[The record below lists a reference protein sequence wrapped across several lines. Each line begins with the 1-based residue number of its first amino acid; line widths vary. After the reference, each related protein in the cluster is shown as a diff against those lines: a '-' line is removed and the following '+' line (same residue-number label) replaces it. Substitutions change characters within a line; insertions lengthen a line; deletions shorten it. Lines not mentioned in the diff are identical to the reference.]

1 MNDKDFK
8 WHIVRTL
15 PNQERK
21 LLGIF
26 QSFPTDNIIEVYCP
40 THTTASVAAKCDGR
54 PLFAGYVFALS
65 THKAL
70 ADFLKIR
77 YPEGKILYQHRDS
90 ETECAKLWT
99 VPDEEM
105 KKFRDFNENYAQNV
119 IVLERPYSD
128 YAVSA
133 KTGEPNDVVKVIDG
147 PLAGKTGYIVRFHG
161 DRRLVFRIS
170 DPATHGDLTVALPNL
185 WDFHVVRLM
194 NADGDKQ
201 TLGTKKAR
209 AVDTIVGAIQA
220 CGHEG
225 QETADL
231 LNEIVDTLRIRPSFT
246 DLRKKLERKDKALA
260 QRLYNL
266 TDTEAENILH
276 LIRYVQGDPDYVRSE
291 FPHPTLR
298 PFLTPTP
305 GCDIPQDK
313 GYAILKHDGFTE
325 IITPVSI
332 HQKSYSALYDEE
344 RDDNVTYYAHVALT
358 TPPADGTP
366 MLLCNW
372 DSFLSRYFRTAD
384 AANRNLVSGT
394 VDKSAAKSDEQKM
407 IDSFRNYAPTLFGVL
422 TDQESPVR
430 AKKGFRVGGHAMS
443 VMGIELNGSPT
454 SESVMASEEFKAL
467 TDTCLAICQ
476 EVSATTHLA
485 VWRRVLCGV
494 WLVR

>member
-21 LLGIF
+21 LTDIF
-26 QSFPTDNIIEVYCP
+26 QSHHTDNILEVYCP
-40 THTTASVAAKCDGR
+40 THTTAAVASQRNGR

-90 ETECAKLWT
+90 ETEFAKLWT
-99 VPDEEM
+99 VPEEEM
-105 KKFRDFNENYAQNV
+105 EKFRDFNENYAQNV

-128 YAVSA
+128 YAFSA

-147 PLAGKTGYIVRFHG
+147 PLAGKTGYIARFNG

-170 DPATHGDLTVALPNL
+170 DPTTHGELTVALPNL

-209 AVDTIVGAIQA
+209 AVDTIVGAIQTS
-220 CGHEG
+220 GHEG
-225 QETADL
+225 QETTDL

-246 DLRKKLERKDKALA
+246 DLRKKLERKDKTLA

-266 TDTEAENILH
+266 TDKEAENILH
-276 LIRYVQGDPDYVRSE
+276 LIRYVQGDPDYVRNE

-313 GYAILKHDGFTE
+313 GYAILNHDGFTE
-325 IITPVSI
+325 IITPVRI
-332 HQKSYSALYDEE
+332 HKKSYSPLYDEE
-344 RDDNVTYYAHVALT
+344 RDDTVTYYAHVALAT
-358 TPPADGTP
+358 SPSDSTP
-366 MLLCNW
+366 MLICNW
-372 DSFLSRYFRTAD
+372 DSFLDKYFRTAD
-384 AANRNLVSGT
+384 AANHNLVSGS
-394 VDKSAAKSDEQKM
+394 VDKSAASSEEQKM
-407 IDSFRNYAPTLFGVL
+407 IDSFRNYAPTLFRVL
-422 TDQESPVR
+422 TDPESPVR
-430 AKKGFRVGGHAMS
+430 AMKDIRVGGHDMS
-443 VMGIELNGSPT
+443 VMGVRLNEAMT
-454 SESVMASEEFKAL
+454 SESAVESVEFKVL
-467 TDTCLAICQ
+467 VDTCVAICR
-476 EVSATTHLA
+476 EVSTTTHLA
-485 VWRRVLCGV
+485 IWRRVLCGV
-494 WLVR
+494 WLVE